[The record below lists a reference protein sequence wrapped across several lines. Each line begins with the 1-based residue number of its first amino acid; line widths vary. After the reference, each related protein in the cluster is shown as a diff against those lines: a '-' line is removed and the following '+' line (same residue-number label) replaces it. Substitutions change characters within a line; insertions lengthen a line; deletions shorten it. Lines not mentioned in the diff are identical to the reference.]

1 MADLVSDRVT
11 SCTKTKW
18 LEVDFDF
25 LKNFKEWIA
34 DNDEWN
40 EDLFSYLDSYNIS
53 SVQDKLCF
61 LKKLMKTIELEYE
74 ILLTHK
80 NSQSF
85 SEINISNGQYEDMC
99 MDLNKELNQHILESK
114 KWFSDDCEKNGFMET
129 VRSDLIHRQL
139 TYLKQETDIFNQ
151 NMVF

>member
-1 MADLVSDRVT
+1 MIDSVSDRVT
-11 SCTKTKW
+11 SCTKTTGF
-18 LEVDFDF
+18 EVDLAF

-53 SVQDKLCF
+53 SEEDKLYF
-61 LKKLMKTIELEYE
+61 LKKLLKTLELEYE

-80 NSQSF
+80 NSQNF
-85 SEINISNGQYEDMC
+85 SEINISNGQYEDTC

-114 KWFSDDCEKNGFMET
+114 K
-129 VRSDLIHRQL
+129 
-139 TYLKQETDIFNQ
+139 
-151 NMVF
+151 